1 MPEKPSVPDELAPLV
16 QFVGAPVKPDD
27 VKSYGEYQEI
37 LNQSR
42 RTRAIVES
50 WEGQQNEERTL
61 RRQYAT
67 WLMWAVTAQVVVANV
82 AFFLIGFGNLAVP
95 QWVASVFFGSV
106 FAEVSGLA
114 FLVVKYLFPSSEG
127 AIHSLIQKL

>member
-16 QFVGAPVKPDD
+16 QFVGAPVEPDD
-27 VKSYGEYQEI
+27 VQAYGEYQQI

-42 RTRAIVES
+42 RTQAVVKS
-50 WEGQQNEERTL
+50 WERQQDEERML
-61 RRQYAT
+61 RRQYAK
-67 WLMWAVTAQVVVANV
+67 WLMWAVTVQVVVANV
-82 AFFLIGFGNLAVP
+82 AFFLIGSGDLAVP

-114 FLVVKYLFPSSEG
+114 FLVVKYLFPHTEG